1 MGASVAPAASE
12 QEMVLRLKAE
22 ARAYTLR
29 EEPSKDRRRMK
40 EQLPPPLLPA
50 PSTVIVPKP
59 RLENSSVD
67 SKSNAHVDPTIT
79 ATGGAV
85 TSSVAT
91 ASILLSTEDD
101 VAVLSPPTSLPHT
114 TKHGSDV
121 DNSTTTTTF
130 TSDNKNNIPSSNRK
144 QNVNSIS
151 DHHNHED
158 LSTVYDRSRPFV
170 SFDDNAT
177 TDTSTIVFDL
187 DENGTI
193 IPRTDTIIEP
203 AL

>member
-1 MGASVAPAASE
+1 MTKKQVHQDAITTEDATIRTKMPDNDEDSEGTWNEDWDEKENFRFASEAVVVGASVAPAASE

-85 TSSVAT
+85 TS
-91 ASILLSTEDD
+91 
-101 VAVLSPPTSLPHT
+101 
-114 TKHGSDV
+114 
-121 DNSTTTTTF
+121 
-130 TSDNKNNIPSSNRK
+130 
-144 QNVNSIS
+144 
-151 DHHNHED
+151 
-158 LSTVYDRSRPFV
+158 RP
-170 SFDDNAT
+170 
-177 TDTSTIVFDL
+177 
-187 DENGTI
+187 
-193 IPRTDTIIEP
+193 R
-203 AL
+203 